1 MCSVVKEFCSENCL
15 NEFKKKEEVKQLK
28 DSSTSRELETVKIP
42 VLQDHLSLVSGGSL
56 AVFNSST
63 PCSFSLEDYL
73 AETGSTAAPPS
84 YFKQVSE

>member
-1 MCSVVKEFCSENCL
+1 MVKEFCSENCL

-42 VLQDHLSLVSGGSL
+42 VLQDHLSPVSGESL

-63 PCSFSLEDYL
+63 PCSFSWEDYL